1 MKNLHYLKKFVVMV
15 LAAMMT
21 LSTFALPTFAA
32 KDSQIVVKGV
42 ESGATVTAYKIV
54 EEGNGGWEA
63 IDFDGTTV
71 TITATEKDG
80 VKTQT
85 VAPTAQEIATIAS
98 KVTGGTKL
106 TASGDDYVST
116 ANALDPGLYLILVTE
131 TSGKYVYNPM
141 VVGLDY
147 DGANNTNQITAG
159 EEEYFT
165 VGETEVYAKKSEPSL
180 DKKIVNTKNA
190 NVTNASEQAE
200 GTDAKKFVE
209 GDTAKVGDEVS
220 FVVDTQIP
228 SYSTA
233 YTNPQFVFKDTLKKG
248 LSGYGTSIVVK
259 EGNKTLVEGADKDY
273 TVTKGDK
280 TFSINFKV
288 TPGEKQ
294 RDIRI
299 EYSAF
304 LDDTAFTA
312 GFDPKVNEAR
322 IKYTY
327 DREGNTKEIFDE
339 TQHYTF
345 SIDGNLIGP
354 DGGLVKETE
363 EVLKVESDGTTT
375 VIETT
380 TREEVVGTG
389 NGQMKPLANAVFELL
404 DKQGNVVRVAVTD
417 DRGMFK
423 EHNGLYKD
431 ASGNYTF
438 EAKTNNV
445 DNTKVECLGF
455 VGLNAGEYDIQEK
468 VAPTGYKLKTTK
480 VPVSIT
486 AVIDGE
492 GYLKSY
498 NVNIGGASST
508 YTWKAEQE
516 GGAMT
521 VVSET
526 TNKTY
531 LFPNNNVGTLP
542 STGGMGT
549 VLFTV
554 AGAAIMALALFL
566 LFGGKKKQHQK

>member
-32 KDSQIVVKGV
+32 KDSQIIVKGV
-42 ESGATVTAYKIV
+42 EKDATVTAYKIV
-54 EEGNGGWEA
+54 EEGNGEWVA
-63 IDFDGTTV
+63 IDFDGTKV
-71 TITATEKDG
+71 TINETTSNN

-85 VAPTAQEIATIAS
+85 VAPTAEQIADIAS
-98 KVTGGTKL
+98 KVTGGTVL

-131 TSGKYVYNPM
+131 TSGQYVYNPM

-147 DGANNTNQITAG
+147 SGGNTSHQVTAG
-159 EEEYFT
+159 EESYFT
-165 VGETEVYAKKSEPSL
+165 VGETEVYAKRSEPPL
-180 DKKIVNTKNA
+180 DKKIVNTKNG
-190 NVTNASEQAE
+190 NVKNASEQAE
-200 GTDAKKFVE
+200 GNDSKKFVE

-228 SYSTA
+228 SYSQA
-233 YTNPQFVFKDTLKKG
+233 YTNPSFVFTDTLKKG
-248 LSGYGTSIVVK
+248 LSGYGDRIVVTEGEKTLK
-259 EGNKTLVEGADKDY
+259 EGTDY
-273 TVTKGDK
+273 TVTPGDK
-280 TFSINFKV
+280 TFSIDFV
-288 TPGEKQ
+288 VRTGEKQ

-299 EYSAF
+299 AYSAF
-304 LDDTAFTA
+304 LDDEAFKA
-312 GFDPKVNEAR
+312 GFDPKVNEAK
-322 IKYTY
+322 IVYTY
-327 DREGNTKEIFDE
+327 DRDGNTNTKADE

-345 SIDGNLIGP
+345 NIDGDMFGP
-354 DGGLVKETE
+354 DGKKVKETE
-363 EVLKVESDGTTT
+363 EVLKVESDGSTT
-375 VIETT
+375 VITTT

-389 NGQMKPLANAVFELL
+389 EGQMKPLANAVFELL
-404 DKQGNVVRVAVTD
+404 DKDNNVVRVAVTD

-438 EAKTNNV
+438 DAKTNNV

-468 VAPTGYKLKTTK
+468 VAPTGYKLNTTK

-486 AVIDGE
+486 ADIDAD

-498 NVNIGGASST
+498 DVEIGGAKST
-508 YTWKAEQE
+508 YTWKAEKE
-516 GGAMT
+516 GDPLT

-526 TNKTY
+526 TNQTY

-554 AGAAIMALALFL
+554 GGIAIMAIALFL
-566 LFGGKKKQHQK
+566 LFGGKKKQQQK